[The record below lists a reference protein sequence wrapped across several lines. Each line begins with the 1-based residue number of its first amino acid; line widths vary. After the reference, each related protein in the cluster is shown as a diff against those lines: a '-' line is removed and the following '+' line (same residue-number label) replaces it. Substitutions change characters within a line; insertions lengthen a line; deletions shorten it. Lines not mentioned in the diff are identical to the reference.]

1 MLYVKSI
8 KPLDFYLLNKMLKG
22 FMWDLEHGGGILV

>member
-8 KPLDFYLLNKMLKG
+8 KVPGLLLNKMLKG
-22 FMWDLEHGGGILV
+22 FMWNLEHGGGILV